1 MRPGPWHAHVTS
13 ACTLAC
19 EGVGQGLA
27 WADPGSRHE
36 YNMRDSTALAPR
48 ASRSSYIM
56 HGTHAGRPRIPIPE
70 SRAQR
75 SHSVV
80 AGPPAAPNGSGGLGG
95 VHRGRRRS
103 SAACSMQFRVSSM
116 RVVKFDRIR
125 SHDAWGAQVNFPPGA
140 SSPLGVFVN
149 VPKEV
154 RNSRKHAGALRGS
167 VWLPFS
173 GVSTGPVWLV
183 QWRSASTIAL
193 RPLEM
198 PCCVGNS

>member
-1 MRPGPWHAHVTS
+1 MRPGPWHAHVPS

-36 YNMRDSTALAPR
+36 YNMRDSTALVPR

-95 VHRGRRRS
+95 VRRGRQRS
-103 SAACSMQFRVSSM
+103 SAACSVQFYAISGCAAW
-116 RVVKFDRIR
+116 VVKCQRICAHEPGGR
-125 SHDAWGAQVNFPPGA
+125 KLIFHRAGWGAA
-140 SSPLGVFVN
+140 APLLMYQSKSN
-149 VPKEV
+149 APE
-154 RNSRKHAGALRGS
+154 NMAGLCVVLWG
-167 VWLPFS
+167 
-173 GVSTGPVWLV
+173 TKN
-183 QWRSASTIAL
+183 RSA
-193 RPLEM
+193 
-198 PCCVGNS
+198 